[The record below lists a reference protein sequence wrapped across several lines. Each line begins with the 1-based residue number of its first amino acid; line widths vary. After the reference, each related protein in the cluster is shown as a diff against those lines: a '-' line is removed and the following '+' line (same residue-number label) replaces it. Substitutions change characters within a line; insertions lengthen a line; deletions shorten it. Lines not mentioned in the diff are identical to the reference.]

1 MNLKTSV
8 NSKLFNLNQFHYEW
22 WSLGNKVARPL
33 FWQLPIELDKLK
45 NPMYAELSRLKRF
58 KK

>member
-1 MNLKTSV
+1 V